1 MFPQKYQTSKID
13 LKQQQQQQQ
22 QQQQKRVHFPPNS
35 RSTAPAAAMF

>member
-13 LKQQQQQQQ
+13 LKQQQQQ